1 MLQDGEI
8 RRVGDQKSRR
18 VDVRVLAATAKD
30 LGTEAAAGRFR
41 EDLYYRLNVVTIAL
55 PPLRERREDIAPLA
69 RHFAGAMA
77 RRLGRA
83 LELSPDAVRWLEQQP
98 WRGNI
103 RELEHAIER
112 AAVLS
117 DKTVLEPSDLAVK
130 LPLAAS
136 ADRGPGGEAGKLKD
150 QINSAEKRAIQAA
163 LDAAD
168 GNRAAAAKRLGVS
181 LRTLFYKMVRHR
193 MG

>member
-1 MLQDGEI
+1 
-8 RRVGDQKSRR
+8 
-18 VDVRVLAATAKD
+18 
-30 LGTEAAAGRFR
+30 
-41 EDLYYRLNVVTIAL
+41 LYYRLNVVAIAL

-69 RHFAGAMA
+69 RHFAADMA

-112 AAVLS
+112 AGVLS
-117 DKTVLEPSDLAVK
+117 DKHVLDSTDLAAK
-130 LPLAAS
+130 FPLS
-136 ADRGPGGEAGKLKD
+136 ALAERGPGGEDLSGERGAGSGKLKD

>member
-1 MLQDGEI
+1 
-8 RRVGDQKSRR
+8 
-18 VDVRVLAATAKD
+18 
-30 LGTEAAAGRFR
+30 
-41 EDLYYRLNVVTIAL
+41 
-55 PPLRERREDIAPLA
+55 
-69 RHFAGAMA
+69 MA
-77 RRLGRA
+77 RRLGRK
-83 LELSPDAVRWLEQQP
+83 LELSADAVRWLEQQP

-117 DKTVLEPSDLAVK
+117 DKQVLDVSDLTAK
-130 LPLAAS
+130 L
-136 ADRGPGGEAGKLKD
+136 PGGEVRPAVAAGGEGKLKD
-150 QINSAEKRAIQAA
+150 QITAAEKRAIQAA

-193 MG
+193 LG